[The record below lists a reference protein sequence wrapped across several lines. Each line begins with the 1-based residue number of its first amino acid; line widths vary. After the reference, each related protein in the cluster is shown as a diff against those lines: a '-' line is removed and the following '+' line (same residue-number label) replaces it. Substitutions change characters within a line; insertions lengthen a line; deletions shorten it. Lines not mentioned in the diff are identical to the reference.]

1 VNCPFLILVL
11 YCTISGPTR
20 KLSVLSEVTL
30 AAVGVIVA
38 AGVVDPPPSPSGG
51 FFPDLDQKR

>member
-1 VNCPFLILVL
+1 L
-11 YCTISGPTR
+11 YCAISGQICE
-20 KLSVLSEVTL
+20 LSVLSEVTL
-30 AAVGVIVA
+30 AAVVEIAA